1 MFAERTQREDIVHF
15 LNACYACTGQREFY
29 ENANSQRVSIDFLH
43 QYVMGN
49 YRSVYARSLAVG
61 INHFNQSQVILR
73 LLASG
78 KEAVPNEGALIARA
92 LATMPPQRAWKT
104 LRDARRLGINNRRT
118 RAIARDYLRVRD
130 VAFDCV
136 KYRNK
141 VKAVACHNHL
151 PLPGE
156 AGRFLFEKRV
166 TLFQTPLFEQVRRA
180 WHSTEAVYELPF
192 TVAEGLA
199 AKHRIPREQ
208 FLAKIQHRMTQAE
221 RLRTQKSAD
230 VTVDLGRSPLT
241 KLVLY
246 ALSLPELTDDVFAG
260 IQRAT
265 ERLLHRTPLSLGKVA
280 AVLDNSYSSSG
291 TQEKKRRPLGV
302 AWAVDRVLAAASQE
316 YRAFW
321 THPFTGAKP
330 EARGATDLSTPI
342 LDALET
348 LPDMLVIVS
357 DAVENDPPGAAG
369 AVLKYWRSHLDP
381 TGRVTIVH
389 LNPVFSSSDYAPR
402 SFTES
407 VPTVGLRDAESLPTA
422 LAFARFATGAT
433 TRADLEAFLDRRAA
447 EFLTPMASEADHAE

>member
-43 QYVMGN
+43 QYMLGN
-49 YRSVYARSLAVG
+49 YRSIYARALAVG
-61 INHFNQSQVILR
+61 INHFNQSQIILR
-73 LLASG
+73 LLGSG
-78 KEAVPNEGALIARA
+78 KEAAPGEGALIARA

-104 LRDARRLGINNRRT
+104 LRDARRQGINNRRA
-118 RAIARDYLRVRD
+118 RAIARDYLRGRD
-130 VAFDCV
+130 AAFDCV

-166 TLFQTPLFEQVRRA
+166 TVFQTPLFEQVRRA

-208 FLAKIQHRMTQAE
+208 FLAKIRPRMTQAE
-221 RLRTQKSAD
+221 KLRTQKAAG
-230 VTVDLGRSPLT
+230 VEIDLARSPLT
-241 KLVLY
+241 KLVFY
-246 ALSLPELTDDVFAG
+246 ALSLPEPTEAVLSA
-260 IQRAT
+260 IQHAA
-265 ERLLHRTPLSLGKVA
+265 ERLLQRAPLALGTVA
-280 AVLDNSYSSSG
+280 AVLDNSYSTSG

-302 AWAVDRVLAAASQE
+302 AWAVDRVLAAASRE

-321 THPFTGAKP
+321 THPFTGPRPK
-330 EARGATDLSTPI
+330 ARGATDLSTPI
-342 LDALET
+342 LAALET
-348 LPDMLVIVS
+348 SPELLVIVS

-369 AVLKYWRSHLDP
+369 AVLKYWQSQLDP
-381 TGRVTIVH
+381 KGRVTIVH
-389 LNPVFSSSDYAPR
+389 LNPVFSASDYAPR
-402 SFTES
+402 ALTES
-407 VPTVGLRDAESLPTA
+407 VPTVGLRDAEGLPTA
-422 LAFARFATGAT
+422 LAFAQFATGAA
-433 TRADLEAFLDRRAA
+433 TRADLEAFLDRRAQ
-447 EFLTPMASEADHAE
+447 EFLAAGPEAGHAE

>member
-43 QYVMGN
+43 QYVLVN

-61 INHFNQSQVILR
+61 INHFNQSQIILR

-78 KEAVPNEGALIARA
+78 KEAIPKEGALIARA

-104 LRDARRLGINNRRT
+104 LRDVRRLGINNRRT
-118 RAIARDYLRVRD
+118 RAIVRDYMRGRD
-130 VAFDCV
+130 AVFDCV

-151 PLPGE
+151 SLPGE

-166 TLFQTPLFEQVRRA
+166 AVFQTPLFEQVRRA
-180 WHSTEAVYELPF
+180 WHSAEAVYELPF

-208 FLAKIQHRMTQAE
+208 FLVKIRPRMTQTE
-221 RLRTQKSAD
+221 KLRVQKSGE
-230 VTVDLGRSPLT
+230 VEIDLGRSPLT

-246 ALSLPELTDDVFAG
+246 ALSLPELTEEVMAA
-260 IQRAT
+260 ISRAT
-265 ERLLHRTPLSLGKVA
+265 VRLLRSSPLSLGKVS
-280 AVLDNSYSSSG
+280 AVLDNSYSASG

-302 AWAVDRVLAAASQE
+302 AWAVDRVLAAASRE

-321 THPFTGAKP
+321 THPFPGVKP
-330 EARGATDLSTPI
+330 AARGATDLSTPI
-342 LDALET
+342 LDALDTAPE
-348 LPDMLVIVS
+348 LLVIVS
-357 DAVENDPPGAAG
+357 DAVVNDPPGG
-369 AVLKYWRSHLDP
+369 GSAVLKYWQSHLDP
-381 TGRVTIVH
+381 KGRVSIVH
-389 LNPVFSSSDYAPR
+389 LNPVFSASDYAPR
-402 SFTES
+402 ALAEG

-422 LAFARFATGAT
+422 LAFARFATGT
-433 TRADLEAFLDRRAA
+433 VTRADLESFLDRRAE
-447 EFLTPMASEADHAE
+447 EFLATGTEADHVE

>member
-1 MFAERTQREDIVHF
+1 MFADRTQREDIVHF
-15 LNACYACTGQREFY
+15 LNACFACTGQREFY
-29 ENANSQRVSIDFLH
+29 ENANTQRVSIDFLH
-43 QYVMGN
+43 QYVLGN

-78 KEAVPNEGALIARA
+78 KEAVPKEGALIARA

-118 RAIARDYLRVRD
+118 RAIARDYLRGRD
-130 VAFDCV
+130 AAFDCV

-166 TLFQTPLFEQVRRA
+166 TVFQTPLFEQVRRA
-180 WHSTEAVYELPF
+180 WHSAEAVYELPF

-208 FLAKIQHRMTQAE
+208 FLAKIQPRMTQAE
-221 RLRTQKSAD
+221 KLRTQKSGD
-230 VTVDLGRSPLT
+230 VAIDLGRSPLT

-246 ALSLPELTDDVFAG
+246 ALSLPEVPEELFAAIG
-260 IQRAT
+260 RAT
-265 ERLLHRTPLSLGKVA
+265 GRLLNRTPLSLGKVA
-280 AVLDNSYSSSG
+280 AVLDNSYSTSG

-302 AWAVDRVLAAASQE
+302 AWAVDRVLAAASRE

-321 THPFTGAKP
+321 THPFAGAKP

-348 LPDMLVIVS
+348 SPELLVIVS
-357 DAVENDPPGAAG
+357 DAVENDPPGGAA
-369 AVLKYWRSHLDP
+369 AVLKHWRSHLDP
-381 TGRVTIVH
+381 AGRVAVVH
-389 LNPVFSSSDYAPR
+389 LNPVFSASDYAPR
-402 SFTES
+402 AITDG

-422 LAFARFATGAT
+422 LAFAGFATGSA

-447 EFLTPMASEADHAE
+447 EFLAPVAEADHVD

>member
-29 ENANSQRVSIDFLH
+29 ENANSQRVSLDFLH
-43 QYVMGN
+43 QYVLVN
-49 YRSVYARSLAVG
+49 YRSIYARSLAVG
-61 INHFNQSQVILR
+61 INHFNQAQIILR

-78 KEAVPNEGALIARA
+78 KEAVQNEGALIARA

-118 RAIARDYLRVRD
+118 RAIARDYLRGRD
-130 VAFDCV
+130 AVFDCV

-151 PLPGE
+151 HLPGE
-156 AGRFLFEKRV
+156 AGRFLFENRV
-166 TLFQTPLFEQVRRA
+166 AVFQTPLFEQVRRA
-180 WHSTEAVYELPF
+180 WHSAEAVYELPF

-208 FLAKIQHRMTQAE
+208 FLARIQSRMTQAE
-221 RLRTQKSAD
+221 KLRMQKTAD
-230 VTVDLGRSPLT
+230 VEIDLGRSPLT
-241 KLVLY
+241 KLALY
-246 ALSLPELTDDVFAG
+246 ALSLSELTEEVLSA
-260 IQRAT
+260 IQRAA
-265 ERLLHRTPLSLGKVA
+265 ERLLHRTPLALGKVA
-280 AVLDNSYSSSG
+280 TVLDNSYSTSG

-302 AWAVDRVLAAASQE
+302 AWAVDRVLAAASRE

-321 THPFTGAKP
+321 THPFEGAKP

-348 LPDMLVIVS
+348 SPGLLVIVS
-357 DAVENDPPGAAG
+357 DAVENDPPGGAS
-369 AVLKYWRSHLDP
+369 AVLKFWQSHFDP
-381 TGRVTIVH
+381 KSRVTIVH
-389 LNPVFSSSDYAPR
+389 FNPVFSASDYAPR
-402 SFTES
+402 ALAEG

-422 LAFARFATGAT
+422 LAFARFATGAS
-433 TRADLEAFLDRRAA
+433 TRADLESFLDRRVD
-447 EFLTPMASEADHAE
+447 EFLARAEASHVE

>member
-15 LNACYACTGQREFY
+15 LNACFACTGQREFY

-43 QYVMGN
+43 QYMLGN
-49 YRSVYARSLAVG
+49 YRSIYARSLAVG
-61 INHFNQSQVILR
+61 INHFNQSQIILR

-78 KEAVPNEGALIARA
+78 KDAVPNEGRLIARA

-104 LRDARRLGINNRRT
+104 LRDVRRLGINNRRT
-118 RAIARDYLRVRD
+118 RAITRDFLRTRD
-130 VAFDCV
+130 AVFDCV

-151 PLPGE
+151 SLPGE

-166 TLFQTPLFEQVRRA
+166 TVFQTPLFEQVRRA
-180 WHSTEAVYELPF
+180 WHSADAVYELPF

-199 AKHRIPREQ
+199 AKHKIPRDQ
-208 FLAKIQHRMTQAE
+208 FLAKIQPRMTQAE
-221 RLRTQKSAD
+221 KLRMQKTAA
-230 VTVDLGRSPLT
+230 VEIDLSRSPLT
-241 KLVLY
+241 KIVLY
-246 ALSLPELTDDVFAG
+246 ALSLPEVSEEVLRA
-260 IQRAT
+260 IQQAT
-265 ERLLHRTPLSLGKVA
+265 ERLLRRTPLSLGKVA

-302 AWAVDRVLAAASQE
+302 AWSVDRVLSAASRE

-321 THPFTGAKP
+321 TRPFDGAKP

-348 LPDMLVIVS
+348 SPELLVIVS

-369 AVLKYWRSHLDP
+369 AVLKYWQSQLDP
-381 TGRVTIVH
+381 KGHVTIIH
-389 LNPVFSSSDYAPR
+389 LNPVFSASDYAPR
-402 SFTES
+402 ALVEG
-407 VPTVGLRDAESLPTA
+407 VPTIGLRDAESLPTA
-422 LAFARFATGAT
+422 LAFARFATGAV
-433 TRADLEAFLDRRAA
+433 TRTDLEAFLDRRVEESLALA
-447 EFLTPMASEADHAE
+447 EEEVSHAE